1 MDKDKKEEAKRML
14 EIILFAYPSGLTIMD
29 MTDYLDPEPN
39 PERPFRS
46 RNKLAVAKLLREMA
60 LEGRVL
66 IDFAMF
72 SSGALGARIHP
83 LRCRE
88 LTNTLRF
95 GLGLKPLE
103 PLSQKRFEELSNLA
117 NEAPF
122 KHAFKE
128 LDEKLIP
135 QLEESINKKEA

>member
-1 MDKDKKEEAKRML
+1 MSKGEKEEAKRMI

-29 MTDYLDPEPN
+29 IIDYLDPEPN
-39 PERPFRS
+39 PEGSFRS
-46 RNKLAVAKLLREMA
+46 RNKLVIAKLLREMA
-60 LEGRVL
+60 MEGRVL

-83 LRCRE
+83 LRSRE
-88 LTNTLRF
+88 LTNTLREQ
-95 GLGLKPLE
+95 LGLNPLE
-103 PLSQKRFEELSNLA
+103 PLPQKRVEELSNLA

-135 QLEESINKKEA
+135 QLEKSMKED

>member
-1 MDKDKKEEAKRML
+1 MDKDKKEEAKKML

-39 PERPFRS
+39 PEGPFRS
-46 RNKLAVAKLLREMA
+46 RNKLVIAKLLHEMA
-60 LEGRVL
+60 MEGRVL

-83 LRCRE
+83 LRSRE
-88 LTNTLRF
+88 LTNMLREQ
-95 GLGLKPLE
+95 LGLKPLE
-103 PLSQKRFEELSNLA
+103 PLPQKRFEELSNLA
-117 NEAPF
+117 NESPF

-135 QLEESINKKEA
+135 QLEKSMKEA